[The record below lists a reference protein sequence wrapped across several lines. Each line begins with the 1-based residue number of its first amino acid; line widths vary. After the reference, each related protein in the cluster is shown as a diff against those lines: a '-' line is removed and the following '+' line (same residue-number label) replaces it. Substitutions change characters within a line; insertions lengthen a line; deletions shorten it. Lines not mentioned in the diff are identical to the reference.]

1 MKNLTLIFLPLTL
14 AVSLPWACAAKPSE
28 TETNVSTGVGSVQSV
43 FVQPASAK
51 DGRDPFFPES
61 ARLAAS
67 VAAAEPAAPHT
78 VEISSL
84 RVPGILGTPGH
95 WLAVINNHTFAEGD
109 EGEVLTAD
117 GRVDVLCL
125 EIQADHVLVKINGQ
139 VHRLNPDLND
149 Q

>member
-1 MKNLTLIFLPLTL
+1 MKNPTAFFLPLAL
-14 AVSLPWACAAKPSE
+14 AVSFPWPCSAKPSD
-28 TETNVSTGVGSVQSV
+28 TETNVSTGVGSIQSV
-43 FVQPASAK
+43 YVQPSSPK

-61 ARLAAS
+61 TRLTP
-67 VAAAEPAAPHT
+67 AEPAAPHA

-95 WLAVINNHTFAEGD
+95 WLAVINNHTFAAGD

-139 VHRLNPDLND
+139 VHRLNLDLND